1 MKCELPQA
9 RATGAFKRN
18 KCINQELVRFSREA
32 LAFRSLMVY
41 WVTGWVAL
49 GDRNFSE
56 CVAANV
62 EIEFYVFILK
72 LLS

>member
-1 MKCELPQA
+1 M
-9 RATGAFKRN
+9 
-18 KCINQELVRFSREA
+18 NQELVRFSREA

-49 GDRNFSE
+49 GDRNFPE
-56 CVAANV
+56 RVAANV

-72 LLS
+72 